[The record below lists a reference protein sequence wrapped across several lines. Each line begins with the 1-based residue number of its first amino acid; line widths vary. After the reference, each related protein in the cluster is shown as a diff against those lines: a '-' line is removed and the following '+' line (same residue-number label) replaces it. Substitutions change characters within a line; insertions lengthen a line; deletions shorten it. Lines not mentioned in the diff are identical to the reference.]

1 MRAKLYEIARKKTA
15 CVFRSVRLP
24 SLFPVTPNSFITV
37 NFYVRARKN
46 MILTLL
52 LSILFC
58 SAKFQIADAT
68 SRVESTRHTS
78 RFIHRG
84 FPREKLISF
93 HERLIKNVEGS
104 SKALLNANLTCTKT
118 FYQVLGQN
126 ISIWDNDKSFTSDLV
141 AHEINGGEYRLLD
154 MERLRMIRDG
164 DTVLDLGSN
173 VGITAIVVAKM
184 FPTVRVIGVEPVP
197 YNFAAALRNVD
208 ENGVADRVTILNA
221 ALTRNASSTARI
233 VYSIRNPGSST
244 ADREFYSKGSDDE
257 YGHREFDVNGVT
269 VDEIIDYFRLDR
281 IPFIK
286 LDCEGCE
293 YDIVPNLSGR
303 TLKMFREAFVAGETH
318 CDRMTVPNDTIAFVH
333 SVYDEYV
340 QSGPGGCLKT
350 SKKWNPLFR

>member
-104 SKALLNANLTCTKT
+104 SKALLNANLTFTKT

-221 ALTRNASSTARI
+221 ALTRNASSTISPSLRSVTNRRDISGSPFLVGILRI
-233 VYSIRNPGSST
+233 GTPILGLAAEPHKELFSRDLFGIRLRTTNAESRFKSIFSSSFAT
-244 ADREFYSKGSDDE
+244 NLLCHK
-257 YGHREFDVNGVT
+257 T
-269 VDEIIDYFRLDR
+269 R
-281 IPFIK
+281 IP
-286 LDCEGCE
+286 
-293 YDIVPNLSGR
+293 R
-303 TLKMFREAFVAGETH
+303 
-318 CDRMTVPNDTIAFVH
+318 
-333 SVYDEYV
+333 
-340 QSGPGGCLKT
+340 
-350 SKKWNPLFR
+350 